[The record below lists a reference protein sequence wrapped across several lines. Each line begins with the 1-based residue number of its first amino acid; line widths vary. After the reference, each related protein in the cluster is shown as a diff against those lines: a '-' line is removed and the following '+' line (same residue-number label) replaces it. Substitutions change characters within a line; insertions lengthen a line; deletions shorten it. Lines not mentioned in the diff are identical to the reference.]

1 MTRVIELIITA
12 IATALAIIAG
22 ATLLLM
28 MVQTVAD
35 VVMKNVAGQPIMGNL
50 EIISVY
56 HMVAVVFLP
65 VAFVEIK
72 HEHISVDLVAQLF
85 PKSLRRVTETLG
97 YLVCGIFFALLT
109 YQTSIDA
116 MRSYEINEIMMTS
129 ILITVWPAKASL
141 PLAFAA
147 VSLAT
152 FLHAWRAATDPSF
165 EPVPDAPKFEPNK
178 N

>member
-1 MTRVIELIITA
+1 MTRLFERIITA
-12 IATALAIIAG
+12 TATGLAIIAG
-22 ATLLLM
+22 AALLLM
-28 MVQTVAD
+28 MAQTVAD
-35 VVMKNVAGQPIMGNL
+35 VVMKNVAGRPIVGNL

-65 VAFVEIK
+65 LAFVEMK

-85 PKSLRRVTETLG
+85 PKGLRRVTETVG
-97 YLVCGIFFALLT
+97 YLVCGVFFALLA

-116 MRSYEINEIMMTS
+116 MRSFEINEIMMTS

-141 PLAFAA
+141 PLGFAA

-152 FLHAWRAATDPSF
+152 FLHAWRAATDASF
-165 EPVPDAPKFEPNK
+165 HPVPDAPELDPNES
-178 N
+178 